1 MTPNQEARVLIQM
14 QQGENGLWDVN
25 EVGFDQPLASFA
37 DIEQCV
43 DYASDVAKARQGI
56 IVQSLN

>member
-1 MTPNQEARVLIQM
+1 MTPNQEAKVLIQM
-14 QQGENGLWDVN
+14 QQGANGQWNVN
-25 EVGFDQPLASFA
+25 EVGFDQPLGSFS

-43 DYASDVAKARQGI
+43 DFASDVAKARQAI